1 MGRAA
6 MTTTT
11 SVGPTIASRWRTIRW
26 VLLTLIL
33 IVGVSV
39 VTASLTASRPGGR
52 MDPESTGR
60 NGTKALVSLLG
71 DNGVDVIA
79 ADSIDDVER
88 AARPDSLLV
97 VAETNHF
104 LDGDTLRRLAAL
116 PGDRLLTEPLSRTR
130 EALAPQVRLAEPSQ
144 FDGPPA
150 CDMREANRAGDVNFG
165 SSQTYEAAG
174 GIPLTSCYSGAVVRY
189 TDDGRTVT
197 VVGGADFMTNAHLL
211 TEGNAAL
218 AMNLAGTRPRVIW
231 YAQQKDVEGDSG
243 GSATITDLI
252 PDRVD
257 WIVIQLCLAVVLVAL
272 WRVRRIGPLVA
283 EDLPVVVRASEAV
296 EGRGRLYRSRRA
308 RDRAA
313 EALRTATLA
322 RMLPRLGLGPNASAA
337 AVVETVAQRVGGD
350 PNELTHWLF
359 GPAPTT
365 DADLVDIARH
375 LDDIERQVRNS

>member
-1 MGRAA
+1 
-6 MTTTT
+6 
-11 SVGPTIASRWRTIRW
+11 
-26 VLLTLIL
+26 
-33 IVGVSV
+33 
-39 VTASLTASRPGGR
+39 
-52 MDPESTGR
+52 
-60 NGTKALVSLLG
+60 
-71 DNGVDVIA
+71 
-79 ADSIDDVER
+79 
-88 AARPDSLLV
+88 
-97 VAETNHF
+97 
-104 LDGDTLRRLAAL
+104 
-116 PGDRLLTEPLSRTR
+116 
-130 EALAPQVRLAEPSQ
+130 
-144 FDGPPA
+144 
-150 CDMREANRAGDVNFG
+150 
-165 SSQTYEAAG
+165 
-174 GIPLTSCYSGAVVRY
+174 
-189 TDDGRTVT
+189 
-197 VVGGADFMTNAHLL
+197 
-211 TEGNAAL
+211 
-218 AMNLAGTRPRVIW
+218 VIW

-257 WIVIQLCLAVVLVAL
+257 WMVIQLCLAVVLVAL

-322 RMLPRLGLGPNASAA
+322 RMLPRLGLGANASAA
-337 AVVETVAQRVGGD
+337 AVSETVAQRVGGD